1 MNASKTNTEPS
12 PAPNKYHKYTNA
24 KDLLKYRQRRE
35 GLVGEKRQLEKK
47 RLGRVGLSIGN
58 GASLNL
64 LIHISAPTLPSRSS
78 KAKLR
83 GNKDFGSEAKV
94 KQCLWSS
101 FGG

>member
-1 MNASKTNTEPS
+1 M
-12 PAPNKYHKYTNA
+12 
-24 KDLLKYRQRRE
+24 
-35 GLVGEKRQLEKK
+35 GEKRQLEKK

-64 LIHISAPTLPSRSS
+64 LIHISAPTLPSRFS

-94 KQCLWSS
+94 NVSGAVLGVEQKIRRVIKP
-101 FGG
+101 

>member
-1 MNASKTNTEPS
+1 MPKTCSNTDS
-12 PAPNKYHKYTNA
+12 
-24 KDLLKYRQRRE
+24 
-35 GLVGEKRQLEKK
+35 GGSGGEKRQLEKK

-78 KAKLR
+78 KAKLE

-94 KQCLWSS
+94 NVSGAVLGIEQKIRRVIKP
-101 FGG
+101 

>member
-1 MNASKTNTEPS
+1 MPKTCSNTGS
-12 PAPNKYHKYTNA
+12 
-24 KDLLKYRQRRE
+24 
-35 GLVGEKRQLEKK
+35 GGSGGEKRQLEKK

-78 KAKLR
+78 KAKLE

-94 KQCLWSS
+94 NVSRAVLGIEQKIRRVIKP
-101 FGG
+101 

>member
-1 MNASKTNTEPS
+1 MPKTCSNTGS
-12 PAPNKYHKYTNA
+12 
-24 KDLLKYRQRRE
+24 
-35 GLVGEKRQLEKK
+35 GGSGGEKRQLEKK

-78 KAKLR
+78 KAKLK

-94 KQCLWSS
+94 NVSGAVLGIEQKIRRVIKP
-101 FGG
+101 